1 MAVARE
7 SSCFGGLKSAC
18 HGRCRRLDPF
28 YSDSQVLWQG
38 SAHWTRWWSLARSV
52 FVADAA
58 NHFLRTWGRY
68 RMKASLWHLEL
79 VYGQCIFVAKRT
91 GRAA

>member
-18 HGRCRRLDPF
+18 RGRRRRLDPF
-28 YSDSQVLWQG
+28 YSDSQVVWQG

-52 FVADAA
+52 SC
-58 NHFLRTWGRY
+58 
-68 RMKASLWHLEL
+68 RMQRIIFSEL
-79 VYGQCIFVAKRT
+79 GEGIA
-91 GRAA
+91 